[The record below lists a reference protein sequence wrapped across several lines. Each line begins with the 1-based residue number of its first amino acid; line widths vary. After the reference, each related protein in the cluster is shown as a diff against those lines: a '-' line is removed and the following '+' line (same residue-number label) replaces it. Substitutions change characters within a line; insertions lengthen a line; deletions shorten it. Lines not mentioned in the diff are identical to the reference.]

1 MKLKNKLKISFITMI
16 LMPVVL
22 FSAAAFLILEWQSYN
37 YKQFYGVK
45 KKIGIESIYSNGTLI
60 SEVTNGIYQSM
71 IERAESDPDSFSD
84 EATLREISSELKT
97 KLSDLVVTWNGVL
110 LFNSTSFSK
119 AEIEEILPDVS
130 APENGQ
136 ICDSGF
142 YQSDYQSII
151 KTLCFTDSE
160 GNVYNVSILTSITQ
174 TVPQIRN
181 SFTMF
186 ALAIMIVLVLTAII
200 LSVWIYNS
208 IIKPINKLKLAT
220 NNIKDGNFDFKMPR
234 VSNDEIGQLCKD
246 FEEMRLILKENSE
259 AKLKSDMEEKDLIR
273 NISHDLKTPLTA
285 IKGYVEGL
293 QDGIANTEEKRQ
305 KYIKTIANKVN
316 DMDKLIDELSIYSR
330 LDTNRVPYVFTKIS
344 AGDYFNDCIE
354 EISVELEASQI
365 DLEYHSHL
373 TEAAYVCVDPEQL
386 KRVVNNIISNSEKY
400 MVEGRQGKIGID
412 IYDEGEYV
420 HVQFSD
426 NGKGIASKDL
436 ERIFER
442 FYRTDDSRNSKQG
455 GSGIGLAIVKKIVE
469 DHKGKIWAESVE
481 GQGTTMHLKLPKYR
495 KNELTCTCEQK

>member
-1 MKLKNKLKISFITMI
+1 
-16 LMPVVL
+16 
-22 FSAAAFLILEWQSYN
+22 
-37 YKQFYGVK
+37 
-45 KKIGIESIYSNGTLI
+45 
-60 SEVTNGIYQSM
+60 
-71 IERAESDPDSFSD
+71 
-84 EATLREISSELKT
+84 
-97 KLSDLVVTWNGVL
+97 
-110 LFNSTSFSK
+110 
-119 AEIEEILPDVS
+119 
-130 APENGQ
+130 
-136 ICDSGF
+136 
-142 YQSDYQSII
+142 
-151 KTLCFTDSE
+151 
-160 GNVYNVSILTSITQ
+160 
-174 TVPQIRN
+174 
-181 SFTMF
+181 
-186 ALAIMIVLVLTAII
+186 
-200 LSVWIYNS
+200 
-208 IIKPINKLKLAT
+208 
-220 NNIKDGNFDFKMPR
+220 
-234 VSNDEIGQLCKD
+234 
-246 FEEMRLILKENSE
+246 MRLILKENSE

-293 QDGIANTEEKRQ
+293 QDGVANTEEKRQ

-495 KNELTCTCEQK
+495 KKELTCTCEQK